1 LWDSH
6 SWLPC
11 FEDPDRALSRLLN
24 RQKWLSHNCDRISGF
39 LSPPLQFIGVGGKIF
54 MAIAVIPARYAATRL
69 PGKPLVSLA
78 GKPMIQRV
86 WERATQA
93 ARITR
98 VIIAT
103 DDERILQAA
112 ASFGAEAVMTR
123 SEHRSGTER
132 VAEVAAHVPGG
143 DDEVFVNVQGDEPL
157 VEPAAIDTL
166 VEAIE
171 SEQGVTVATLMVP
184 IAKPADIM
192 DPNIVKVVLDFDGNA
207 LYFSRAPIPLV
218 RDREAPV
225 HVQHMKHLGLYA
237 FRRSALLDFPTL
249 LLGDLER
256 IEQLEQLRWM
266 ENGYKIRVA
275 ETQHDSVSVDVAEDV
290 ARVEQL
296 LRKSHS
302 A

>member
-1 LWDSH
+1 
-6 SWLPC
+6 
-11 FEDPDRALSRLLN
+11 
-24 RQKWLSHNCDRISGF
+24 
-39 LSPPLQFIGVGGKIF
+39 
-54 MAIAVIPARYAATRL
+54 MAVAVIPARYAATRL

-86 WERATQA
+86 WERVKQAT
-93 ARITR
+93 RISR

-103 DDERILQAA
+103 DDDRILKAA
-112 ASFGAEAVMTR
+112 AGFGAEAVMTR

-132 VAEVAAHVPGG
+132 VAEVAVHIPG
-143 DDEVFVNVQGDEPL
+143 ESEEIFVNVQGDEPL
-157 VEPAAIDTL
+157 VEPEAIDTL

-171 SEQGVTVATLMVP
+171 SEEGVSIATLMVP
-184 IAKPADIM
+184 IARPADIM

-207 LYFSRAPIPLV
+207 LYFSRAPIPWV

-225 HVQHMKHLGLYA
+225 HVKHMKHLGLYA

-249 LLGDLER
+249 PLGDLER

-266 ENGYKIRVA
+266 ENGYKIRMA
-275 ETQHDSVSVDVAEDV
+275 ETRHDSVSVDVPDDV

-296 LRKSHS
+296 LRKPHS